1 MGSTADKST
10 MKGSLLASVWD
21 DIVKQDLF
29 IKKLFKLAPSSGKNA
44 GVLNTDVLDKKLD
57 KKGVCDLLIEALA
70 LIQGSSSIMRQATIE
85 LDNYK
90 EQVIKAKCDIVEV
103 QKKLVTS
110 QEQRFENLEHA
121 VTCKVQDTLQSE
133 MKSYSAVVSKSTN
146 NVNSTPRATIRSV
159 VEDTLREDERKRNII
174 LFGMKECDPED
185 LKDNVL
191 EILEDIDQK
200 PVLVDV
206 MRFGQPG
213 SKPRPVKVVCESS
226 ATVRSILKGS
236 PGLKSSKDFSS
247 VFIVPDRSPE
257 QRLERQRFILKLK
270 DEIEDRYCSEL
281 DPKGTRYY
289 IRNGKIIV
297 QLPEPT
303 PKIAKSITSV
313 SSTLRSA
320 PARRMST

>member
-1 MGSTADKST
+1 
-10 MKGSLLASVWD
+10 
-21 DIVKQDLF
+21 
-29 IKKLFKLAPSSGKNA
+29 
-44 GVLNTDVLDKKLD
+44 
-57 KKGVCDLLIEALA
+57 
-70 LIQGSSSIMRQATIE
+70 
-85 LDNYK
+85 
-90 EQVIKAKCDIVEV
+90 
-103 QKKLVTS
+103 
-110 QEQRFENLEHA
+110 
-121 VTCKVQDTLQSE
+121 
-133 MKSYSAVVSKSTN
+133 
-146 NVNSTPRATIRSV
+146 
-159 VEDTLREDERKRNII
+159 
-174 LFGMKECDPED
+174 MKECDPED

-281 DPKGTRYY
+281 DPKGTCYY

-303 PKIAKSITSV
+303 PKIAKNITSV
-313 SSTLRSA
+313 SSTFRSA